1 MALNNDAVLKV
12 GTGDFYTGEVGAELP
27 LDLLAPGLGFE
38 HMGHSSIDDILNSAS
53 EGGEITTLPTLQ
65 NPNLRQS
72 IAARTE
78 SYNINLHQ
86 FDDQALKLFFGAN
99 SEITIDGHVRP
110 AKNPVAT
117 ECSWLF
123 VFRDGDRVGGIYAP
137 KVSIFRGDDF
147 SISDTESLQR
157 LNLRITPLIH
167 DTNEYAFEFI
177 PPHVPDAGV

>member
-12 GTGDFYTGEVGAELP
+12 GTGDFYTGEIGAEVP
-27 LDLLAPGLGFE
+27 VDLLNPGVEFE
-38 HMGHSSIDDILNSAS
+38 HMGHTSIDDILNSAS
-53 EGGEITTLPTLQ
+53 EGGEITNLPSLQ

-72 IAARTE
+72 ISARTE

-86 FDDQALKLFFGAN
+86 FDERAMKLFFGAN
-99 SEITIDGHVRP
+99 SEVTLDGHVRP
-110 AKNPVAT
+110 AKNPVPT
-117 ECSWLF
+117 EVSWLF

-137 KVSIFRGDDF
+137 KASIIRGDDF

-167 DTNEYAFEFI
+167 DTNEYAIEFI
-177 PPHVPDAGV
+177 PPHVPGA